1 MGPIHNLLL
10 CQLVIFHSPVV
21 YLYSVPSS
29 QQNPESVVVS
39 VSNIS
44 APTWSQAHLV
54 CQSYRM
60 VWTQDSLTDRQ
71 RVVHWDLYSS
81 QGVYRGERLLD
92 MFSAGEQRIYSGY
105 NQGRIMV
112 SRSAFQSGNFS
123 LVIKGVSMSDQGL
136 YSCNLHH
143 HYCHLDEN
151 VRVQLNITKSERKV
165 RMYWDGEKAV
175 VIALVG
181 SDVVLPCENWNHIWT
196 DRFREE
202 DQQVVHW
209 DRQAPGIPHDRA
221 DRLIDMYASGE
232 RRSYGPLFIRRKMNV
247 TDMAFAHGD
256 FSLLISDLTKGDEGT
271 YSCHLHHHYCGIHE
285 RRIFQLTVYDAPK
298 EPPKE
303 PPKEE
308 EPKSPNIG
316 SAPAIDT
323 TVIRENKVI
332 NVIIPENRLHFFQQ
346 LGYILATL
354 LLFLLLLTAVILI
367 TRKHRRKGYGYNLN
381 KSQGK
386 DINMKEICLRPPD
399 LIEYPREDVRFDYK
413 NNILKER
420 ASLERTVT
428 PKNIDLDLELRKEYC
443 K

>member
-1 MGPIHNLLL
+1 
-10 CQLVIFHSPVV
+10 
-21 YLYSVPSS
+21 
-29 QQNPESVVVS
+29 
-39 VSNIS
+39 
-44 APTWSQAHLV
+44 
-54 CQSYRM
+54 M
-60 VWTQDSLTDRQ
+60 VWTQDSLGDRQ

-92 MFSAGEQRIYSGY
+92 MFSAGEQRIYNGY
-105 NQGRIMV
+105 NQNRIMV
-112 SRSAFQSGNFS
+112 SRSAFQDGNFS
-123 LVIKGVSMSDQGL
+123 LVIKGVTTSDQGL

-143 HYCHLDEN
+143 HYCHLDET
-151 VRVQLNITKSERKV
+151 VRVQLNTTKSERRVK
-165 RMYWDGEKAV
+165 MYWDGEKAV

-181 SDVVLPCENWNHIWT
+181 TDVVLPCENWNHIWT
-196 DRFREE
+196 DRHREE

-271 YSCHLHHHYCGIHE
+271 YSCHLHHHYCGLHE
-285 RRIFQLTVYDAPK
+285 RRIFHLTVYDPPRL
-298 EPPKE
+298 PPKE

-308 EPKSPNIG
+308 EPKKTNMG
-316 SAPAIDT
+316 SAPSVDS

-367 TRKHRRKGYGYNLN
+367 TRRHRKKGYAYNFN
-381 KSQGK
+381 KSQRK
-386 DINMKEICLRPPD
+386 DVNMKEICLRPPD
-399 LIEYPREDVRFDYK
+399 LIEYKMEDVQIDYK

-420 ASLERTVT
+420 ASMDRTFA

>member
-1 MGPIHNLLL
+1 MGVIHKLLL
-10 CQLVIFHSPVV
+10 CQLVIFHSPVA
-21 YLYSVPSS
+21 YLYSVPASY
-29 QQNPESVVVS
+29 QNPESVVVS

-44 APTWSQAHLV
+44 APSGSPAHLV
-54 CQSYRM
+54 CQSYRI
-60 VWTQDSLTDRQ
+60 VWTQDNLVDRQ

-81 QGVYRGERLLD
+81 QGIYRGERLLD
-92 MFSAGEQRIYSGY
+92 MFSVGEQRIYSGY
-105 NQGRIMV
+105 NQGRITV
-112 SRSAFQSGNFS
+112 SKSAFQDGNFS
-123 LVIKGVSMSDQGL
+123 LLIKGVSMSDQGL
-136 YSCNLHH
+136 YTCNLHH
-143 HYCHLDEN
+143 HYCHLDET
-151 VRVQLNITKSERKV
+151 VKVQLNITKSERRV

-175 VIALVG
+175 VVALVG
-181 SDVVLPCENWNHIWT
+181 SNVVLPCETWNHIWT
-196 DRFREE
+196 DRHREE

-247 TDMAFAHGD
+247 TDMAFANGD

-271 YSCHLHHHYCGIHE
+271 YSCHLHHHYCGLHE
-285 RRIFQLTVYDAPK
+285 RRIFYLTVYD
-298 EPPKE
+298 PPKE
-303 PPKEE
+303 PPKVE
-308 EPKSPNIG
+308 EPKKTNMG
-316 SAPAIDT
+316 SAPAIDST
-323 TVIRENKVI
+323 IIRENKVI

-367 TRKHRRKGYGYNLN
+367 TRRHRRKGYAYNLN

-386 DINMKEICLRPPD
+386 DVNMKEICLRPPD
-399 LIEYPREDVRFDYK
+399 LIEYKKEDVRIDYK

-420 ASLERTVT
+420 ASMERPFT

>member
-1 MGPIHNLLL
+1 MGVIHKLLL
-10 CQLVIFHSPVV
+10 CQLIILYSPVA
-21 YLYSVPSS
+21 YSYSVPASF
-29 QQNPESVVVS
+29 QNPESVVVS

-44 APTWSQAHLV
+44 APSGSQAHLV

-60 VWTQDSLTDRQ
+60 VWTQDSLGDRQ

-92 MFSAGEQRIYSGY
+92 MFSAGEQRIYNGY
-105 NQGRIMV
+105 NQNRIMV
-112 SRSAFQSGNFS
+112 SRSAFQDGNFS
-123 LVIKGVSMSDQGL
+123 LVIKGVTTSDQGL

-143 HYCHLDEN
+143 HYCHLDET
-151 VRVQLNITKSERKV
+151 VRVQLNTTKSERRVK
-165 RMYWDGEKAV
+165 MYWDGEKAV

-181 SDVVLPCENWNHIWT
+181 TDVVLPCENWNHIWT
-196 DRFREE
+196 DRHREE

-271 YSCHLHHHYCGIHE
+271 YSCHLHHHYCGLHE
-285 RRIFQLTVYDAPK
+285 RRIFHLTVYDPPRL
-298 EPPKE
+298 PPKE

-308 EPKSPNIG
+308 EPKKTNMG
-316 SAPAIDT
+316 SAPSVDS

-367 TRKHRRKGYGYNLN
+367 TRRHRKKG
-381 KSQGK
+381 KCESQ
-386 DINMKEICLRPPD
+386 E
-399 LIEYPREDVRFDYK
+399 
-413 NNILKER
+413 
-420 ASLERTVT
+420 VT
-428 PKNIDLDLELRKEYC
+428 RSS
-443 K
+443 

>member
-1 MGPIHNLLL
+1 MEAIRRLLL
-10 CQLVIFHSPVV
+10 CQLVIFHSPVA
-21 YLYSVPSS
+21 YLYSVPAS
-29 QQNPESVVVS
+29 QQNPNSVVVS

-44 APTWSQAHLV
+44 APSGSTAHLL

-60 VWTQDSLTDRQ
+60 VWTQDSLIDRQ

-81 QGVYRGERLLD
+81 QGQYRGERLLD
-92 MFSAGEQRIYSGY
+92 MFSVGEQRIYSGY
-105 NQGRIMV
+105 NKGRIMV
-112 SRSAFQSGNFS
+112 SKSAFQDGNFS
-123 LVIKGVSMSDQGL
+123 LVIKGVSTSDQGL

-143 HYCHLDEN
+143 HYCHLDET

-165 RMYWDGEKAV
+165 KMYWDGEKAV
-175 VIALVG
+175 VVALVG
-181 SDVVLPCENWNHIWT
+181 SNVMLPCENWNHIWT
-196 DRFREE
+196 DRHREE

-232 RRSYGPLFIRRKMNV
+232 RRSYGALFIRRKMNV

-271 YSCHLHHHYCGIHE
+271 YSCHLHHHYCGLHE
-285 RRIFQLTVYDAPK
+285 RRIFQLTVYDPPK

-303 PPKEE
+303 PPQE
-308 EPKSPNIG
+308 EPKKTIMN
-316 SAPAIDT
+316 SAPAIDP

-367 TRKHRRKGYGYNLN
+367 TRKHHRKGYAYNLN

-386 DINMKEICLRPPD
+386 DVNMKEICLRPPD
-399 LIEYPREDVRFDYK
+399 LIEYKKEDVRIEYK

-420 ASLERTVT
+420 ASMERTFP